1 MHLFSFDPDL
11 VPRDMEYL
19 LRQGT
24 VSLQQQLQPH
34 RLRALQ
40 DNPRIKAWLSL
51 DNSSLLL
58 VNGNSNSPQDLS
70 TAFFSAKIVNTLIH
84 HGSQPRR
91 NIEIIPLAYF
101 CGQHQD
107 YQSDIAASPA
117 GLAMSLLLQL
127 VDAHKD
133 FESEVLQGCLEE
145 IVPDDL
151 ESILNSLAT
160 LLGRLPLEAIVFV
173 IIDGVEHFSRPDE
186 RRIRFCEVVSRLVR
200 LFREQQGA
208 KVKLLFTSAQEAGVL
223 EDMGLI
229 MDDEIVNIAK
239 SPPP

>member
-1 MHLFSFDPDL
+1 MHQFLFDPDL

-107 YQSDIAASPA
+107 SQSGIAASPS

-127 VDAHKD
+127 VDTHRE
-133 FESEVLQGCLEE
+133 FESEVLQKCLEKTA
-145 IVPDDL
+145 PDNLGSVLD
-151 ESILNSLAT
+151 SMAT
-160 LLGRLPLEAIVFV
+160 LLGHLPLEAMVFV
-173 IIDGVEHFSRPDE
+173 VIDGVEHFSRPDE
-186 RRIRFCEVVSRLVR
+186 RKMKFCELVSRLVH
-200 LFREQQGA
+200 LFRGQQGA
-208 KVKLLFTSAQEAGVL
+208 KVKLLLTSAQEAGVL

>member
-1 MHLFSFDPDL
+1 MHEFSFDPDL
-11 VPRDMEYL
+11 VPGDMEYL

-24 VSLQQQLQPH
+24 ASLHQQLQPH

-40 DNPRIKAWLSL
+40 DNPRIKVWLSL
-51 DNSSLLL
+51 DSPSLLL
-58 VNGNSNSPQDLS
+58 VNGNSNSPLDLS
-70 TAFFSAKIVNTLIH
+70 TAFFSAKIINTLMH
-84 HGSQPRR
+84 HGSQPHR

-107 YQSDIAASPA
+107 YQSGVAASPA

-127 VDAHKD
+127 VDTHRD
-133 FESEVLQGCLEE
+133 FESEVLQRCLDKT
-145 IVPDDL
+145 VPDDPRSVL
-151 ESILNSLAT
+151 DSLAT
-160 LLGRLPLEAIVFV
+160 LLGHLPREAMVFV
-173 IIDGVEHFSRPDE
+173 VIDGVEHFSRPAE
-186 RRIRFCEVVSRLVR
+186 RKMRFREVVGRLVH

-208 KVKLLFTSAQEAGVL
+208 KVKLLFTSVQEAGVL

-229 MDDEIVNIAK
+229 MDDEIVNVAK